1 MAVDHNHKVTHID
14 FEVTGSKVKV
24 PGALNIKSFS
34 PQLLKNACPQC
45 IDFDIFTFEAC
56 RIHNNAMA

>member
-1 MAVDHNHKVTHID
+1 MEVDHDHKVTPID
-14 FEVTGSKVKV
+14 FEVKGQGNRDLEK
-24 PGALNIKSFS
+24 KSFS

-56 RIHNNAMA
+56 RIHYLAMH